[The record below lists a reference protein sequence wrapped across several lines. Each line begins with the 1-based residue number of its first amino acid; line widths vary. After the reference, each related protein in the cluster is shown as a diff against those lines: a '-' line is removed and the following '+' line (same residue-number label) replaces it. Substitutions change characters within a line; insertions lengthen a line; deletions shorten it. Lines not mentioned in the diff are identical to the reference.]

1 MAYINP
7 STNIV
12 LIKNCILQKSVNDE
26 TDTLY
31 FESKADQDTYFDRL
45 GNKKIYAPAT
55 YQNIKQGTLRIGA
68 TMSEIYGCN
77 YMYFDNGADYENKRY
92 YCFVDEIKYINSNC
106 TEVYYSIDYIQTFM
120 FDFTEKTCYVE
131 RMTTSDDIIGN
142 YTLEENLDLG
152 TELKVHNKHTYFFNG
167 WRYIPLY
174 GSKTSLPS
182 HLVKIGD
189 NKVTKTGV
197 YMGQKFIDNHIR
209 PYWYFEFIFDDI
221 LALLNGTYPFPCYPC
236 KGVIVY
242 SVDSVDGDTVRISN
256 PKTIY
261 FTDTTSWTMPDSDI
275 TMNGKEVFAYLYQSG
290 YVSDLNG
297 RFASENAVSDYMAM
311 LNPLLSTYFMPN
323 SFTQNNYYVS
333 ADEVI
338 QVAKPTKTGGI
349 TTLDGYRPKN
359 NKLFTYPYVQLTLSS
374 SDNEVNTFRYEWFQA
389 GEKCS
394 FNVRASGLPTPVCTM
409 FPNNYNSH
417 GGNAME
423 LGMSL
428 TNFQQIPL
436 QIESYKEYL
445 FKNRYRDIMGIT
457 SAILQTGSVVK
468 AVASKDVMGAT
479 SGGLSVFQQIKE
491 ITQRQNEAK
500 IQPNRTIGQLGCV
513 DLNMANGTV
522 GYVVNEMCIDS
533 QHAKVID
540 DFFTRYG
547 YKISANVNLSGQR
560 NIRPYFT
567 FIKTVECNLSINNSM
582 YQEDEKAI
590 EEIYNRGIRY
600 WNNPQYY
607 KDYTVDNSV
616 T

>member
-26 TDTLY
+26 TDTLF

-68 TMSEIYGCN
+68 KMSEIYGCN

-131 RMTTSDDIIGN
+131 RMTTADDIIGS

-152 TELKVHNKHTYFFNG
+152 TELKVHNKHTYFFNS

-197 YMGQKFIDNHIR
+197 YMGQKIIDNHIR

-242 SVDSVDGDTVRISN
+242 SVDSVDGDAVKISN

-275 TMNGKEVFAYLYQSG
+275 TMNGKEVFAFLYQSG

-323 SFTQNNYYVS
+323 SFTQNDYYVS

-349 TTLDGYRPKN
+349 SSLDGYRPKN

-428 TNFQQIPL
+428 TNFQQVPL

-445 FKNRYRDIMGIT
+445 YKNRYRDIMGIT

-522 GYVVNEMCIDS
+522 GYVVSEMCVDS

-547 YKISANVNLSGQR
+547 YKISANVNLGGQR

-590 EEIYNRGIRY
+590 EEIYNKGIRY

-607 KDYTVDNSV
+607 KDYRVDNSF
-616 T
+616 

>member
-26 TDTLY
+26 TDTLF
-31 FESKADQDTYFDRL
+31 FESKTDQDTYFDSL

-68 TMSEIYGCN
+68 KMSEIYGCN

-152 TELKVHNKHTYFFNG
+152 TELKVHNKHTYFFNT

-182 HLVKIGD
+182 HSVKIGD
-189 NKVTKTGV
+189 NTVSKTGV

-209 PYWYFEFIFDDI
+209 PYWYFEFIFDSV

-236 KGVIVY
+236 TGVIVY

-256 PKTIY
+256 PTTIY
-261 FTDTTSWTMPDSDI
+261 FTDTISRTMPDSDI

-297 RFASENAVSDYMAM
+297 RFASDNAVSDYMAM

-349 TTLDGYRPKN
+349 SSLDGYRPKN

-428 TNFQQIPL
+428 TNFQQIPM

-445 FKNRYRDIMGIT
+445 YKNRYRDIMGIAN
-457 SAILQTGSVVK
+457 AILQTGSVVK

-479 SGGLSVFQQIKE
+479 SGGLSVFQQIQE

-522 GYVVNEMCIDS
+522 GYIVYEMCVDS

-547 YKISANVNLSGQR
+547 YKISTNVNLSGQR

-607 KDYTVDNSV
+607 KDYRVDNSF
-616 T
+616 

>member
-26 TDTLY
+26 TDTLF
-31 FESKADQDTYFDRL
+31 FESKTDQDTYFDRL

-68 TMSEIYGCN
+68 KMSEIYGCN

-131 RMTTSDDIIGN
+131 RMTTADDIIGS

-152 TELKVHNKHTYFFNG
+152 TELKVHNKHTYFFNS

-197 YMGQKFIDNHIR
+197 YMGQKIIDNHIR

-242 SVDSVDGDTVRISN
+242 SVDSVDGDAVKISN

-275 TMNGKEVFAYLYQSG
+275 TMNGKEVFAFLYQSG

-323 SFTQNNYYVS
+323 SFTQNDYYVS

-349 TTLDGYRPKN
+349 SSLDGYRPKN

-428 TNFQQIPL
+428 TNFQQVPL

-445 FKNRYRDIMGIT
+445 YKNRYRDIMGIT

-522 GYVVNEMCIDS
+522 GYVVSEMCVDS

-547 YKISANVNLSGQR
+547 YKISANVNLGGQR

-590 EEIYNRGIRY
+590 EEIYNKGIRY

-607 KDYTVDNSV
+607 KDYRVDNSF
-616 T
+616 